1 MRNVL
6 KITIVAALLSPLA
19 IIIAAQNQPLAFE
32 VASVKPNN
40 STGGS
45 YYVGCYTPASTRDL
59 IPKGMCIARGATLHA
74 LIAEANGIITFNNRD
89 YLKGGPDWISS
100 DRYDIQGKAEN
111 MNSTTNELRTMLRN
125 LLAERFKL
133 RVHEEM
139 KDAAG
144 YAIVLG
150 KNGPKLAPTAGDKPR
165 SIAAFGQP
173 PTELEGMNAS
183 MSDLATYFVRQFH
196 RPFVDQTGL
205 IGRYDFRMT
214 LLADD
219 SPPITDAP
227 LKAPPGTRIVFG
239 LNDSALPAVSK
250 ALQEQLGLRLEAQK
264 LPMPIIVID
273 HAEKPSEN

>member
-1 MRNVL
+1 
-6 KITIVAALLSPLA
+6 
-19 IIIAAQNQPLAFE
+19 
-32 VASVKPNN
+32 
-40 STGGS
+40 
-45 YYVGCYTPASTRDL
+45 
-59 IPKGMCIARGATLHA
+59 
-74 LIAEANGIITFNNRD
+74 
-89 YLKGGPDWISS
+89 
-100 DRYDIQGKAEN
+100 
-111 MNSTTNELRTMLRN
+111 MLRN

-144 YAIVLG
+144 YAIILG
-150 KNGPKLAPTAGDKPR
+150 KNGPKLTPTTGDKPR

-183 MSDLATYFVRQFH
+183 MSDLATYFVRQIH

-205 IGRYDFRMT
+205 TGRYDFRMT

-219 SPPITDAP
+219 PPPITDAP

-239 LNDSALPAVSK
+239 LNDSALPAVAK

-264 LPMPIIVID
+264 LPTRIIVID